1 MRLAIPT
8 VIVLVCATGII
19 LSQVEDIE
27 TDQVAGGQSTTMRV
41 AAVQPRSRIID
52 WRLSPQE
59 VLREVDRTLEEFTA
73 FVGRAGSDG
82 CDLLVFPEDTL
93 GILHWEMGN
102 KERLAEVLP
111 EAVRRMLRRLGEAAR
126 SNDLYLA
133 CCSDTLDPEG
143 GYRNTAFLLDRTG
156 KEIGRYHKVHP
167 ALHESDRKRGTGFPV
182 FETPDLGGVG
192 MLICYD
198 MVMPESTRS
207 LALGGADV
215 ILVHTLGGAVTGG
228 NPDTENDNLNLAA
241 FRTRAV
247 DNFVYLV
254 VSKRGNG
261 SMIISAQGEVLAAG
275 RGPDDIA
282 IADIDPFA
290 GREGGDAL
298 NSQRDMRARL
308 FRERNPA
315 AYDRLLETD
324 PAALEKIPATTTPE
338 DAVRVGDATLTIG
351 QERFEKAER
360 LLGAGETA
368 KAVRALKE
376 LRREFPGTWIDRS
389 AARLLSELETT
400 GPGQDAP

>member
-1 MRLAIPT
+1 MRLAIS
-8 VIVLVCATGII
+8 VVVVLVCATGII
-19 LSQVEDIE
+19 LSQLEDNE
-27 TDQVAGGQSTTMRV
+27 TEQVAGGQSTSIRV

-52 WRLSPQE
+52 WRLNPQE
-59 VLREVDRTLEEFTA
+59 VLREVDKTLEEFTA

-82 CDLLVFPEDTL
+82 CDLVVFPEDTL

-102 KERLAEVLP
+102 KERLVEVLP
-111 EAVRRMLRRLGEAAR
+111 EAVRRMLQRLGEAAR

-133 CCSDTLDPEG
+133 CCSDTLDPDG
-143 GYRNTAFLLDRTG
+143 GYRNTAFLLDRAG

-167 ALHESDRKRGTGFPV
+167 ALHESDRKRGTSFPV

-261 SMIISAQGEVLAAG
+261 SMIISAQGEVLATG
-275 RGPDDIA
+275 QGPDDIA
-282 IADIDPFA
+282 IADIEPFS

-298 NSQRDMRARL
+298 NSQLDMRARL
-308 FRERNPA
+308 FRERNPL
-315 AYDRLLETD
+315 AYGVLVDTNPPGLD
-324 PAALEKIPATTTPE
+324 KIPATTKAE
-338 DAVRVGDATLTIG
+338 DAVRIGDATLTIG
-351 QERFEKAER
+351 QERFAEAEN
-360 LLGAGETA
+360 LLEAGETSRA
-368 KAVRALKE
+368 IRALKA
-376 LRREFPGTWIDRS
+376 LRTDFPGTWIDRS

-400 GPGQDAP
+400 VPGQDAP